1 MAKTEETEEKDV
13 SKGSRKPSEEE
24 ALRERI
30 GGAKEGKKAA
40 AESTV
45 SGGNE
50 MATETPVSEGM
61 TKVEKF
67 KAFLE
72 ENDLSFFDDP
82 QSFDDEYHTTRF
94 NSRIE
99 AKGQIMPMAI
109 FIDDSIFTIIRT
121 NVAAGINVKNVD
133 RIKNYLNALN
143 AEYKIFKYYL
153 REDGS
158 IYLDVCVPSV
168 AETFDG
174 VMIRTL
180 LGIIVKHL
188 EDVYEDL
195 MAEVWA
201 KD

>member
-1 MAKTEETEEKDV
+1 MAKTEETEGKDV
-13 SKGSRKPSEEE
+13 SKEKRKPSEEE

-30 GGAKEGKKAA
+30 GGAKEGKTAA
-40 AESTV
+40 AETAV

-50 MATETPVSEGM
+50 MAAETPVSEGM

-72 ENDLSFFDDP
+72 ENDLSFFDEP
-82 QSFDDEYHTTRF
+82 QSFDDAYHTTRF

-174 VMIRTL
+174 IMIRTL

>member
-1 MAKTEETEEKDV
+1 MAKTEETEGKVV
-13 SKGSRKPSEEE
+13 SKEKRKPSEEE

-40 AESTV
+40 AESAV

-50 MATETPVSEGM
+50 MAAETPASEGM

-174 VMIRTL
+174 IMIRTL

>member
-1 MAKTEETEEKDV
+1 MAKTEETEEKDL
-13 SKGSRKPSEEE
+13 SKETRKHSEEE

-30 GGAKEGKKAA
+30 GGAKEEKKAA
-40 AESTV
+40 AETAV

-50 MATETPVSEGM
+50 MAAETPVSEGM

-72 ENDLSFFDDP
+72 ENDLSFFDEP

-133 RIKNYLNALN
+133 RVKNYLNALN

-174 VMIRTL
+174 IMIRTL

>member
-1 MAKTEETEEKDV
+1 MAKTEETEGKDV
-13 SKGSRKPSEEE
+13 SKEKRKPSEEE

-40 AESTV
+40 AETAV

-50 MATETPVSEGM
+50 MAAETPVSEGM

-72 ENDLSFFDDP
+72 ENDLSFFDEP
-82 QSFDDEYHTTRF
+82 QSFDDAYHTTRF

-121 NVAAGINVKNVD
+121 QVATGINAKNVE
-133 RIKNYLNALN
+133 RIKSYLNTLN

-153 REDGS
+153 REDGN
-158 IYLDVCVPSV
+158 IYLDICVPFV
-168 AETFDG
+168 DETFDSR
-174 VMIRTL
+174 MIQTL
-180 LGIIVKHL
+180 LPILVQQL
-188 EDVYEDL
+188 EAVYEDL

>member
-13 SKGSRKPSEEE
+13 SKESRKPSEEE

-50 MATETPVSEGM
+50 MAAETPVSEGM

-72 ENDLSFFDDP
+72 ENDLSFLDDP

-133 RIKNYLNALN
+133 RVKNYLNALN

-174 VMIRTL
+174 IMIRTL

>member
-1 MAKTEETEEKDV
+1 MAKTEETEVKDV
-13 SKGSRKPSEEE
+13 SKESRKPSEEE

>member
-1 MAKTEETEEKDV
+1 MAKTEETEGKDV
-13 SKGSRKPSEEE
+13 SKEKRKPSEEE

-40 AESTV
+40 AETAV

-50 MATETPVSEGM
+50 MAAETPVSEGM

-72 ENDLSFFDDP
+72 ENDLSFFDEP
-82 QSFDDEYHTTRF
+82 QSFDDAYHTTRF

>member
-13 SKGSRKPSEEE
+13 SKELRKPSEEE

-174 VMIRTL
+174 IMIRTL

>member
-1 MAKTEETEEKDV
+1 MAKTEETEGKDV
-13 SKGSRKPSEEE
+13 SKEKRKPSEEE

-40 AESTV
+40 VENAT

-50 MATETPVSEGM
+50 MAAETPVSEGM

-72 ENDLSFFDDP
+72 ENDLSFFDEP
-82 QSFDDEYHTTRF
+82 QSFDDAYHTTRF

-174 VMIRTL
+174 IMIRTL

>member
-1 MAKTEETEEKDV
+1 MAKTEEQEEKDV
-13 SKGSRKPSEEE
+13 QKAARKSSEEE

-40 AESTV
+40 AESAV

-50 MATETPVSEGM
+50 MAAETPASEGM

-174 VMIRTL
+174 IMIRTL

>member
-1 MAKTEETEEKDV
+1 MAKTEETAEKDV
-13 SKGSRKPSEEE
+13 SKESRKPSEEE

>member
-1 MAKTEETEEKDV
+1 MAKTEETEGKDV
-13 SKGSRKPSEEE
+13 SKEKRKPSEEE

-40 AESTV
+40 AETAV

-50 MATETPVSEGM
+50 MAAETPVSEGM

-72 ENDLSFFDDP
+72 ENDLSFFDEP
-82 QSFDDEYHTTRF
+82 QSFDDAYHTTRF

-133 RIKNYLNALN
+133 RVKNYLNALN

-174 VMIRTL
+174 IMIRTL